1 MRKAQ
6 AAMEFLMTYGWA
18 ILVVLAAIAALA
30 YFGVLSPSKML
41 PETATGFTGLMA
53 PGKPTADKTA
63 GYIALTLVNNI
74 GNINITGASFDTN
87 DCTVTSVYFCPV
99 VKKVVDPNCLT
110 AGTGSFTSKLI
121 EEAEELTVVI
131 KCDLTDIERV
141 KGDLTINY
149 TDMNTGLPGKVTG
162 TIQVQPK

>member
-41 PETATGFTGLMA
+41 PETATGFTGLM
-53 PGKPTADKTA
+53 PVGKPVASASD
-63 GYIALTLVNNI
+63 GYIALTLANNF
-74 GNINITGASFDTN
+74 GSTINITGGTYNGTCDT
-87 DCTVTSVYFCPV
+87 TLYFCDKGNTTCTRSTKQV
-99 VKKVVDPNCLT
+99 ENGEEFTIRAECTDLQNVDREK
-110 AGTGSFTSKLI
+110 GD
-121 EEAEELTVVI
+121 VVI
-131 KCDLTDIERV
+131 
-141 KGDLTINY
+141 NY
-149 TDMNTGLPGKVTG
+149 IDMNTGLPGKVTG